1 MFLNW
6 LLVGETFPDSG
17 LRSKANTFQLT
28 RLFQVGAKK
37 QKESVTLELSTHYLP
52 IVRIIFLLHG

>member
-6 LLVGETFPDSG
+6 LWVGETFPDSG
-17 LRSKANTFQLT
+17 LRSMANTFQLT

-37 QKESVTLELSTHYLP
+37 QKESVTLELSTHY
-52 IVRIIFLLHG
+52 IIADC